1 MAFQSRGVRAL
12 TMLQMAEM
20 ERLFAVWKRAKRA
33 GVRLPVTRDPAYK
46 SLDALMAHPLRS
58 CRGYLTWLC
67 EVLGRPEPAVPE
79 APKPEDVSAL
89 GAAYLG
95 VLDRAWQKHMAWM
108 PNRVL
113 DSTKVHTSRWGAPMT
128 VEAMFEH
135 ALAHPMRHRLQLEEL
150 IARARPR
157 PAAAKPVA
165 RRTAAKP
172 ARRSRRRS

>member
-12 TMLQMAEM
+12 VKLQMEEM
-20 ERLFAVWKRAKRA
+20 HLLFAVWKRAKRA
-33 GVRLPVTRDPAYK
+33 GVRLPATKDPAYR
-46 SLDALMAHPLRS
+46 SLDALIAHPLRS

-79 APKPEDVSAL
+79 APKPEDVAAR

-95 VLDRAWQKHMAWM
+95 VLGRAWERHMAWM

-135 ALAHPMRHRLQLEEL
+135 AVVHPMRHRFQLEEL
-150 IARARPR
+150 IARAKPR
-157 PAAAKPVA
+157 KPAAKPAA
-165 RRTAAKP
+165 RRAAAKP
-172 ARRSRRRS
+172 ARRTKRPS